1 VRDKVPS
8 SYSARRSV
16 QPLGIRSMKKE
27 TQLRI
32 VVIIA
37 ACWIILMPPIWAK
50 TLSMQFGF
58 DYFEFLALYI
68 PELVVAVACLILLPG
83 AWARKGWAVVGLVV
97 AAVLLPIIKQFVG
110 SPTSST
116 WFISSALM
124 LLVAVATWSQR
135 RENA

>member
-1 VRDKVPS
+1 
-8 SYSARRSV
+8 
-16 QPLGIRSMKKE
+16 MKKE

-50 TLSMQFGF
+50 TLSVQFGF
-58 DYFEFLALYI
+58 DYFELLAFYI

-135 RENA
+135 RASA